1 MFVKRTNDIND
12 IIRLV
17 PIEVSLREKEK
28 SPVKAQELLAF
39 VQSQLNNP
47 LFYAVIVYA
56 DEMERKITGYM
67 FLLAITI
74 PIMDMKQVNVLR
86 VWYDHTQDRKQM
98 KEIGMEIIRTVA
110 KNHGIKKV
118 KIEVQRGAKV
128 YERMW
133 GFKPVSTVLERRL

>member
-1 MFVKRTNDIND
+1 MYVKRTTDIQD

-17 PIEVSLREKEK
+17 PIEVKLREKEK

-47 LFYAVIVYA
+47 LFYAVIVYEDA
-56 DEMERKITGYM
+56 TERKITGYM

-110 KNHGIKKV
+110 KNHGVKKV

>member
-1 MFVKRTNDIND
+1 MYVKRTTDIQD

-17 PIEVSLREKEK
+17 PIEVKLREKEK

-47 LFYAVIVYA
+47 LFYAVIVYEDA
-56 DEMERKITGYM
+56 TERKITGYM

>member
-1 MFVKRTNDIND
+1 MYVKRTTDIQD

-17 PIEVSLREKEK
+17 PIEVKLREKEK

-47 LFYAVIVYA
+47 LFYAVIVYEDA
-56 DEMERKITGYM
+56 TEQKITGYM

-110 KNHGIKKV
+110 KNHSIKKV

-133 GFKPVSTVLERRL
+133 GFKPVSTVMERRI

>member
-1 MFVKRTNDIND
+1 MFIKRTTDMNDIL
-12 IIRLV
+12 RLV
-17 PIEVSLREKEK
+17 PIEVKLREKEK

-47 LFYAVIVYA
+47 LFYAVIVYE
-56 DEMERKITGYM
+56 DETEEKITGYM

-98 KEIGMEIIRTVA
+98 KDIGMDIIRTVA

-133 GFKPVSTVLERRL
+133 GFRQVSTVLERRL

>member
-1 MFVKRTNDIND
+1 MYIKRTTDMKD

-17 PIEVSLREKEK
+17 PIEVKLREKEK
-28 SPVKAQELLAF
+28 SPIRAQELLDY

-47 LFYAVIVYA
+47 LFYAVIVYE
-56 DEMERKITGYM
+56 DETERVITGYM

-74 PIMDMKQVNVLR
+74 RIMGMKQVVVIR
-86 VWYDHTQDRKQM
+86 VWYDHKQDKKVMRD
-98 KEIGMEIIRTVA
+98 IGMDIIRTVA
-110 KNHGIKKV
+110 SNHGIKKV

-128 YERMW
+128 YERIW